1 MKDRI
6 EELRKLLKQYNYEYY
21 VLSKPTVSD
30 QEYDTL
36 MHELIDLENEFPE
49 YQDEN
54 SPTKRVGGYVASEFE
69 KITHRKQMLSLQ
81 DIFTEEEVRA
91 FDKRIRETLKTDK
104 VEYICELKIDGL
116 AMSILYEDGKMVYGA
131 TRGDGV
137 TGEIVTENVK
147 TIKSIPITIDEKN
160 TFEVRGEVYMPR
172 KSFERLNAMAEKEG
186 TIPFANCRNAAS
198 GSLRQLDSR
207 ICAKRGLD
215 MFMYTFVDADKFG
228 ITKQSD
234 ALNYLE
240 KTLGLRT
247 NPERKVCVGVEEV
260 LSFIESIALKR
271 PNLAYDIDGIVI
283 KVNDMTTYDKI
294 GFTSKTPK
302 HSIAYKFPP
311 EEVVT
316 TLEDI
321 IFTVGRTGK
330 ITPNAVLTPV
340 KVAGSIISRA
350 TLHNEDFVND
360 KGIMIK
366 DKVVIRKAGDVIPE
380 VARCLPERRIGEEKE
395 FKMITTCPVCGSELV
410 KHEGEVA
417 HFCDN
422 IHCDARNVESIIHFA
437 SRNAMDIEGLGEAS
451 SELFYNLGLI
461 KNISMI
467 YSLKEKEEE
476 LINLDGFGKKSITNL
491 LSAIEKSKSNSLERL
506 LFGLGI
512 PNIGQKTAK
521 MLAKE
526 YLTLEKLQEVSY
538 DELISIRDIGDIV
551 ANSILDYFKNENNQK
566 LIEELKE
573 NNINTKYLGKIETSD
588 NPFKDKTVVLT
599 GSLINFTREE
609 LTEKLEDLGAKVSGS
624 VSAKTSFVI
633 VGENPGSKYEKA
645 KSLNIKILTEEELLD
660 LLK

>member
-1 MKDRI
+1 
-6 EELRKLLKQYNYEYY
+6 
-21 VLSKPTVSD
+21 
-30 QEYDTL
+30 
-36 MHELIDLENEFPE
+36 
-49 YQDEN
+49 
-54 SPTKRVGGYVASEFE
+54 
-69 KITHRKQMLSLQ
+69 
-81 DIFTEEEVRA
+81 
-91 FDKRIRETLKTDK
+91 
-104 VEYICELKIDGL
+104 
-116 AMSILYEDGKMVYGA
+116 
-131 TRGDGV
+131 
-137 TGEIVTENVK
+137 
-147 TIKSIPITIDEKN
+147 
-160 TFEVRGEVYMPR
+160 
-172 KSFERLNAMAEKEG
+172 
-186 TIPFANCRNAAS
+186 
-198 GSLRQLDSR
+198 
-207 ICAKRGLD
+207 
-215 MFMYTFVDADKFG
+215 
-228 ITKQSD
+228 
-234 ALNYLE
+234 
-240 KTLGLRT
+240 
-247 NPERKVCVGVEEV
+247 
-260 LSFIESIALKR
+260 
-271 PNLAYDIDGIVI
+271 
-283 KVNDMTTYDKI
+283 MTTYDKI

-350 TLHNEDFVND
+350 TLHNEDFVNE

-380 VARCLPERRIGEEKE
+380 VARCLPERRLGEEKK
-395 FKMITTCPVCGSELV
+395 FKMITHCPVCGSELV

-422 IHCDARNVESIIHFA
+422 VHCDARNVESIIHFA

-467 YSLKEKEEE
+467 YSLKDKEEE

-526 YLTLEKLQEVSY
+526 YLTLEKLQEATY

-551 ANSILDYFKNENNQK
+551 ANSILDYFENEDNQK
-566 LIEELKE
+566 LIKILKQH
-573 NNINTKYLGKIETSD
+573 NVNTEYLGIIETSD

-599 GSLINFTREE
+599 GSLMNFTRDE

-624 VSAKTSFVI
+624 VSAKTNFVV

-645 KSLNIKILTEEELLD
+645 KSLNIKILTEAELLD